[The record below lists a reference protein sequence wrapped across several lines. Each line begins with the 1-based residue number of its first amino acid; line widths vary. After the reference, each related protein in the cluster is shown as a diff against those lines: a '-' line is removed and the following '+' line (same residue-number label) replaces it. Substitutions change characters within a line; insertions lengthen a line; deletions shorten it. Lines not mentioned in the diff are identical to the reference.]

1 MALHAEIFQ
10 TMIQKKIKLT
20 YKDVFLTL
28 LIFVSILLPNFQLIE
43 VDIHDIW
50 CILIPNL
57 ALYLLVFAQ
66 AAFRSVLLV
75 WLKVTPLFKV

>member
-43 VDIHDIW
+43 VDIHDI
-50 CILIPNL
+50 
-57 ALYLLVFAQ
+57 
-66 AAFRSVLLV
+66 
-75 WLKVTPLFKV
+75 